1 MRTPRGTGEETGRP
15 SLSTATRGRV
25 LFGGDYNP
33 EQWPEEAWHEDVR
46 LMKEAG
52 VNSVT
57 VGVFSWARLEPR
69 PGAREFGWLDR
80 VMDLMHEHGVGV
92 VLATPTSS
100 PPPWMG
106 RLHPE
111 TLPRDEDGRIE
122 WWGSRQHFSHSSAV
136 YRRCAAA
143 ITEDLA
149 ARYASHPALIMWHI
163 NNEYCTV
170 DYGDEAAD
178 AFRRWLRD
186 RYGTVEALNTAWGTA
201 FWGQGYDDWNEVIP
215 PRHAHYMKNPTHAL
229 DFKRFTSDM
238 LLECYTTE
246 RDIVRRHSPGTPVT
260 TNFMPMWVGQ
270 DAWRWA
276 GEEDVV
282 SVDLYPDPRDP
293 LGAQHGALI
302 QDMTRSQAAGGSW
315 MLMEQAAGAVNWRGV
330 NHPKPR
336 GLNRLWS
343 LQAVARGAD
352 AVCYFQ
358 WRQSRQGAEKFHSGM
373 IGHAGERG
381 RTFQEIKQ
389 IGAELASLAPH
400 VRDAQVKADIAVLH
414 DWNSWWAGEHDG
426 RLSAENDCAEVV
438 RAWHRAL
445 WEAHL
450 TTAFAHPEHDLSAY
464 RMVVVPQLYLLTDTA
479 VENLLAY
486 ARAGGTLVCGFLT
499 GVADEDDRVRPGG
512 MDERL
517 RALFGIRTLHEWWP
531 LDAGEKVACDGF
543 TGTLWSEE
551 IEAEDAAA
559 VEARYRG
566 GELDGRPA
574 VFRRG
579 TARYLST
586 LPEPAALRALLA
598 RAALSAGV
606 RAVLDGLPEGVEAVR
621 RGDLLFLLNHGRA
634 PVTVEVPGNH
644 RDLLGGASVRD
655 SVRLERYG
663 AAVLAP

>member
-1 MRTPRGTGEETGRP
+1 MRTPRGTGPQPGRP
-15 SLSTATRGRV
+15 SLSDATRGRI

-33 EQWPEEAWHEDVR
+33 EQWPEEIWHEDVR

-57 VGVFSWARLEPR
+57 LGVFSWARIEPR

-80 VMDLMHEHGVGV
+80 LMDLMHEHGVGV

-111 TLPRDEDGRIE
+111 TLPRDEDGRTE

-136 YRRCAAA
+136 YRSRAAA
-143 ITEDLA
+143 VTEDLA
-149 ARYASHPALIMWHI
+149 ARYAGHPALTMWHI

-170 DYGDEAAD
+170 DYGDEAAT
-178 AFRRWLRD
+178 AFRRWLQD
-186 RYGTVEALNTAWGTA
+186 RYGTLEALNTAWGTA
-201 FWGQGYDDWNEVIP
+201 FWGQAYDDWHEVLP
-215 PRHAHYMKNPTHAL
+215 PRHAHYMKNPTHVL
-229 DFKRFTSDM
+229 DFSRFTSDM
-238 LLECYTTE
+238 LLECYVAE
-246 RDIVRRHSPGTPVT
+246 RDIVRRHSPGTPET
-260 TNFMPMWVGQ
+260 SNFMPMWVGQ

-276 GEEDVV
+276 EEEDVV

-293 LGAQHGALI
+293 LGAQHGALV
-302 QDMTRSQAAGGSW
+302 QDMTRSQAAGGPW

-381 RTFQEIKQ
+381 RTFQEIKR
-389 IGAELASLAPH
+389 IGAELAALAPH
-400 VRDAQVKADIAVLH
+400 VAGTRVGADIAILH
-414 DWNSWWAGEHDG
+414 DWNSWWAGAHDG

-479 VENLLAY
+479 IENLLAH

-517 RALFGIRTLHEWWP
+517 RDLFGIRTLHEWWP
-531 LDAGEKVACDGF
+531 LDAGEKVACDSF
-543 TGTLWSEE
+543 SGTLWSEE
-551 IEAEDAAA
+551 IEPDGTAA

-566 GELDGRPA
+566 GELDGLPA
-574 VFRRG
+574 VLSKG

-598 RAALSAGV
+598 AAADRAGV
-606 RAVLDGLPEGVEAVR
+606 RPPLGRLPDGVEAVR
-621 RGDLLFLLNHGRA
+621 RGDLLFLLNHRRD
-634 PVTVEVPGNH
+634 PVTVEVPGSH
-644 RDLLGGASVRD
+644 RDLLGGAAVRD
-655 SVRLERYG
+655 SVRLERHG